1 MNILVIGKNGQL
13 ATALAERC
21 RLHQISAE
29 FLGHENLPVTSMVEL
44 MERLEKSFLDAEP
57 DVVINTAAYTN
68 VEMAE
73 EETLSNYDIN
83 SRLPLCVALMCC
95 KKRKPLI
102 HISTDFVFDGR
113 KNGAYS
119 EDDVTN
125 PLNAYGKAKLAG
137 EEVVLQTGG
146 RAIVI
151 RTSWLFSR
159 RRKNFITSII
169 RRLREGHDFKVVDD
183 EVGAPT
189 FAMDL
194 AEVCLLIAG
203 RIISE
208 PGFKDWGVY
217 NYSGTPNAS
226 RFEVADFVRTVVLS
240 SGLLSD
246 CPNIEPVKAMELG
259 FGVDRPKNSIL
270 DNSKIVKT
278 FNVSRGSWKDEIR
291 DNIMD
296 YFM

>member
-1 MNILVIGKNGQL
+1 MI
-13 ATALAERC
+13 T
-21 RLHQISAE
+21 
-29 FLGHENLPVTSMVEL
+29 
-44 MERLEKSFLDAEP
+44 
-57 DVVINTAAYTN
+57 Y
-68 VEMAE
+68 
-73 EETLSNYDIN
+73 
-83 SRLPLCVALMCC
+83 
-95 KKRKPLI
+95 
-102 HISTDFVFDGR
+102 FVFDGR

-208 PGFKDWGVY
+208 SGFKDWGVY